1 MDVLTSLVEFSIAL
15 AIISIGGMR
24 LCQAADRIARSSGL
38 GGTWVGLTLLAII
51 TSLPE
56 LSTGISAVAL
66 TQSAD
71 LAVGV
76 VLGSCVFNLMIFAIL
91 DMHMPRDSLYAQLGS
106 WQLRSAAFSLVLL
119 AIVAFYLLAPGYAPD
134 LEIAGAG
141 LSTLLIVGVYC
152 MCMQS
157 IYQSERCRRAEK
169 PEPITGSAFR
179 MPISWDLV
187 QVAVAGSLVVA
198 AGIWLPF
205 VGERIA
211 LALSVDE
218 TFVGTIL
225 IAFTTSAPELV
236 VAIAAIR
243 IGAPNM
249 AVGNL
254 LGSNLFNLL
263 ILAPEDL
270 LYRAGPLLQNISPQH
285 VFSVISAMLMTVIT
299 MIAIARRSPDS
310 KVRRIGLASGLL
322 IGLYLINS
330 FLIYSHQG

>member
-1 MDVLTSLVEFSIAL
+1 
-15 AIISIGGMR
+15 
-24 LCQAADRIARSSGL
+24 
-38 GGTWVGLTLLAII
+38 
-51 TSLPE
+51 
-56 LSTGISAVAL
+56 
-66 TQSAD
+66 
-71 LAVGV
+71 
-76 VLGSCVFNLMIFAIL
+76 
-91 DMHMPRDSLYAQLGS
+91 
-106 WQLRSAAFSLVLL
+106 VLL